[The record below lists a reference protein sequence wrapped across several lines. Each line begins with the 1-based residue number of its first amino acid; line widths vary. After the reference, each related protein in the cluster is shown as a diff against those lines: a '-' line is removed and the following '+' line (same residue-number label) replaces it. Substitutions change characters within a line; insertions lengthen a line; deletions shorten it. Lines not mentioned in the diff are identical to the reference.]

1 VGATAIPPAA
11 ARAGAPGRPPQR
23 PERVDAVAAGRRPAQ
38 TAPTAGRTRQ
48 RRGPP
53 STAQGRHR
61 RFVVSALGAGVAVAL
76 IAGVFVVQ
84 SLGSA
89 QPTHA
94 LSVAGK
100 SRQSATTPTTT
111 ATPVTVPGLPSSQRT
126 LRLATTITGPIT
138 PKSVVASGKG
148 IVFAQ
153 NMMYEHTMTVYDRSG
168 AFLKTIPDSVDLT
181 SLGVPGHPGLSKGAP
196 VEAAFSPDRK
206 YVYVSNYS
214 MYGAGFG
221 PEGSDTCSPAS
232 GFSPSFVY
240 RVNVAS
246 LTVDKVIGVG
256 QVPKYVAVTPDN
268 KYLLVTNWCS
278 YDMSVIDTKTGV
290 EIKRIPLGPYP
301 RGIAVT
307 PDSAT
312 AYIAVM
318 GTRDIA
324 KLDLNTLNLDW
335 IRGVGNGPR
344 HVVMDPAGH
353 FLYATLNA
361 DGQVAKIDIATNQVV
376 AKVATGSEPRS
387 MAISADGLSLYV
399 VNYNSNTIS
408 KLASSDLHVL
418 QVVHVPSHPI
428 GITYDPSTSKVWV
441 ASYSGAILVFNDA

>member
-1 VGATAIPPAA
+1 VVGFET
-11 ARAGAPGRPPQR
+11 
-23 PERVDAVAAGRRPAQ
+23 
-38 TAPTAGRTRQ
+38 
-48 RRGPP
+48 
-53 STAQGRHR
+53 
-61 RFVVSALGAGVAVAL
+61 
-76 IAGVFVVQ
+76 
-84 SLGSA
+84 LGSGQSKQA
-89 QPTHA
+89 VPVVHA
-94 LSVAGK
+94 PK
-100 SRQSATTPTTT
+100 QSATTPTTT
-111 ATPVTVPGLPSSQRT
+111 ATPVTVPGPPSSQRT
-126 LRLATTITGPIT
+126 LRLATTITGPIS
-138 PKSVVASGKG
+138 PKSVVASGTG
-148 IVFAQ
+148 PVFAQ
-153 NMMYEHTMTVYDRSG
+153 NMMYEHTITVYNRDGS
-168 AFLKTIPDSVDLT
+168 FVKTIPDSVDLT
-181 SLGVPGHPGLSKGAP
+181 SLGVPGHPGISKGAP

-221 PEGSDTCSPAS
+221 REGTDTCSPAS

-240 RVNVAS
+240 RISVAS
-246 LTVDKVIGVG
+246 LSVDKVIEVG

-278 YDMSVIDTKTGV
+278 YDLSVIDTKTDV
-290 EIKRIPLGPYP
+290 EVKRIPLGPYP

-307 PDSAT
+307 PNSAT

-335 IRGVGNGPR
+335 IHGVGNGPR
-344 HVVMDPAGH
+344 HVVMDPAGR
-353 FLYATLNA
+353 FLYVTLNA
-361 DGQVAKIDIATNQVV
+361 DGQVAKIDLTTDQVV

-408 KLASSDLHVL
+408 KLASSDLHVI
-418 QVVHVPSHPI
+418 QVVRTPSHPI

-441 ASYSGAILVFNDA
+441 AAYSGAILVFDDA